1 MESVATGAAAG
12 WGGDRLWY
20 AAYGSNLHV
29 ERFDRY
35 RLGGEHP
42 GGARVYPGFRDAS
55 PPAGTVPLTLT
66 GAVYFATESPIWH
79 GGRAIYDPDAEPT
92 GGGGT
97 AGVAARGYLLTREQ
111 FLDLLAQEMYRLP
124 GDGPE
129 PDLAE
134 AVATG
139 RARAGDGR
147 YETVVRGGEVEGLP
161 VLTFTAPWGVRDVP
175 GNSPSAAYLRH
186 LLAGLVAAHGWSVAR
201 AAAYLAACPGAVGHW
216 HPDAVA
222 ALAEGS

>member
-12 WGGDRLWY
+12 WDGDRLWY

-79 GGRAIYDPDAEPT
+79 GGRAFYDPDAEPT

-139 RARAGDGR
+139 RTRAGDGR

-175 GNSPSAAYLRH
+175 GNPPSAAYLRH
-186 LLAGLVAAHGWSVAR
+186 LLAGLIAAHGWSVAR
-201 AAAYLAACPGAVGHW
+201 AAAYLVACPGAVGHW
-216 HPDAVA
+216 RTDAVA